1 MIDFVNVKKAYPNGT
16 MALKGVNLHI
26 DEGEFVFI
34 VGHSGA
40 GKTTLMKLLL
50 REEKI
55 SSGKLIVGDY
65 DLANMSNFRVPYYR
79 RELGVVFQDFRLF
92 PKKTVYENVAFAME
106 VVGTPKKKIKRR
118 VPAILNTVNLSGKQD
133 SFPNEISGGEQ
144 QRVAL
149 ARALANNPKVIIAD
163 EPTGNIDP
171 KMSLE
176 IMSLLVKINKL
187 GKTVI
192 VVTHEK
198 NLVDYYKQRVVSL
211 KDGYIVEDRVG
222 GMFTEA
228 SEGDENE
235 EESAVKIPEKVI
247 VNSLG
252 EPISSNQNTAEMPRK
267 NPAQREQMAQNRR
280 PLNRRPANGQQGA
293 QQPRQQKRPS
303 NNLGGDKE

>member
-1 MIDFVNVKKAYPNGT
+1 MIDFKNVKKTYPNGT
-16 MALKGVNLHI
+16 MALKGINLHI

-40 GKTTLMKLLL
+40 GKSTIMKLLL
-50 REEKI
+50 REEKP
-55 SSGKLIVGDY
+55 SSGELTVGDY
-65 DLANMSNFRVPYYR
+65 DLTTMSNFKVPYYR

-92 PKKTVYENVAFAME
+92 PKKTVYENVSFAME
-106 VVGTPKKKIKRR
+106 AVGTPRKKIARR
-118 VPAILNTVNLSGKQD
+118 VPAILNTVNLAGKQD

-149 ARALANNPKVIIAD
+149 ARALANNPKLIIAD

-198 NLVDYYKQRVVSL
+198 NLVDYYKQRVVIL
-211 KDGYIVEDRVG
+211 QDGLIVEDRVG
-222 GMFTEA
+222 GMF
-228 SEGDENE
+228 S
-235 EESAVKIPEKVI
+235 EKV
-247 VNSLG
+247 
-252 EPISSNQNTAEMPRK
+252 
-267 NPAQREQMAQNRR
+267 
-280 PLNRRPANGQQGA
+280 
-293 QQPRQQKRPS
+293 
-303 NNLGGDKE
+303 

>member
-1 MIDFVNVKKAYPNGT
+1 MIDFVNVKKNYPNGT

-34 VGHSGA
+34 VGPSGA

-50 REEKI
+50 REERI
-55 SSGKLIVGDY
+55 SSGKLTVGDY
-65 DLANMSNFRVPYYR
+65 DLAAMSDFKVPYYR

-92 PKKTVYENVAFAME
+92 PKKTVFENVAFAME
-106 VVGTPKKKIKRR
+106 VVGTPRKKIVRR
-118 VPAILNTVNLSGKQD
+118 VPAILNTVNLAGKQD

-149 ARALANNPKVIIAD
+149 ARALANNPKIIIAD

-176 IMSLLVKINKL
+176 IMNLLAKINKL

-198 NLVDYYKQRVVSL
+198 SLVDYYQQRVVML
-211 KDGYIVEDRVG
+211 QNGMITEDHVG
-222 GMFTEA
+222 GMF
-228 SEGDENE
+228 
-235 EESAVKIPEKVI
+235 
-247 VNSLG
+247 
-252 EPISSNQNTAEMPRK
+252 Q
-267 NPAQREQMAQNRR
+267 
-280 PLNRRPANGQQGA
+280 
-293 QQPRQQKRPS
+293 
-303 NNLGGDKE
+303 

>member
-1 MIDFVNVKKAYPNGT
+1 MIDFENVKMVYPNGT
-16 MALKGVNLHI
+16 MALKGVDLHI

-40 GKTTLMKLLL
+40 GKSTIMKLLL
-50 REEKI
+50 GEEKI
-55 SSGKLIVGDY
+55 TSGKLTVGDY
-65 DLANMSNFRVPYYR
+65 DLTAITPRQIPFYR

-106 VVGTPKKKIKRR
+106 AVGTSRSKIKRR
-118 VPAILNTVNLSGKQD
+118 VPAILNTVNLVGKQD
-133 SFPNEISGGEQ
+133 AFPHEISGGEQ

-149 ARALANNPKVIIAD
+149 ARALANNPKIIIAD

-198 NLVDYYKQRVVSL
+198 SLVDYYKQRVVSL
-211 KDGYIVEDRVG
+211 REGLIVDDRVG
-222 GMFTEA
+222 GMF
-228 SEGDENE
+228 NE
-235 EESAVKIPEKVI
+235 TV
-247 VNSLG
+247 
-252 EPISSNQNTAEMPRK
+252 
-267 NPAQREQMAQNRR
+267 
-280 PLNRRPANGQQGA
+280 
-293 QQPRQQKRPS
+293 
-303 NNLGGDKE
+303 

>member
-1 MIDFVNVKKAYPNGT
+1 MIDFENVKLVYPNGT
-16 MALKGVNLHI
+16 MALKGIDLHI

-40 GKTTLMKLLL
+40 GKSSIMKLLL
-50 REEKI
+50 REETI
-55 SSGKLIVGDY
+55 TSGKLTVGDY
-65 DLANMSNFRVPYYR
+65 DLGSIKTKDIPFYR

-106 VVGTPKKKIKRR
+106 VVGTPHSKIKRR
-118 VPAILNTVNLSGKQD
+118 VPAILNTVNLVGKQD
-133 SFPNEISGGEQ
+133 AFPHEISGGEQ

-149 ARALANNPKVIIAD
+149 ARALANNPKIIIAD

-198 NLVDYYKQRVVSL
+198 NLVDYYKQRVVSIREGL
-211 KDGYIVEDRVG
+211 IVDDRVG
-222 GMFTEA
+222 GMF
-228 SEGDENE
+228 NE
-235 EESAVKIPEKVI
+235 T
-247 VNSLG
+247 L
-252 EPISSNQNTAEMPRK
+252 
-267 NPAQREQMAQNRR
+267 
-280 PLNRRPANGQQGA
+280 
-293 QQPRQQKRPS
+293 
-303 NNLGGDKE
+303 